1 MGEHREPIASIGK
14 TKCDPSH
21 MSFERLGALSVT
33 VVRNHLWSK
42 GLPLGQSMLVTLFH
56 TITYLWTWGLL
67 FFGPLPLLS
76 SPEMWTSSPSLM
88 LFISLRRTCINHLS
102 PGLCLKPQAS
112 LAVCVVLFCGGL
124 GLGGGICFWSG
135 GWRKSSFTAFRFF
148 EVI

>member
-42 GLPLGQSMLVTLFH
+42 GLLLGQSMLVTLFH

-112 LAVCVVLFCGGL
+112 QCVSCSSVEGWVWEEGSRGCLSTVLLCSQGHRG
-124 GLGGGICFWSG
+124 S
-135 GWRKSSFTAFRFF
+135 
-148 EVI
+148 

>member
-76 SPEMWTSSPSLM
+76 SPEMWTSSLSLM

-112 LAVCVVLFCGGL
+112 QCVLCSSVEGWVWEEGSASGQEVGGNPVPLLFVFL
-124 GLGGGICFWSG
+124 
-135 GWRKSSFTAFRFF
+135 K
-148 EVI
+148 